1 VESKSRQKKEK
12 RKKRYPKIL
21 TIVCVEERERE
32 RERWMV
38 GWLVVVSYSF
48 CFEDCSPFVSFSF
61 ILLFL
66 LLHLFLFFFFFLTYP
81 IAGSIGSA
89 ATFVDLVLLLDQFF
103 FGPRKKKGH

>member
-1 VESKSRQKKEK
+1 
-12 RKKRYPKIL
+12 
-21 TIVCVEERERE
+21 
-32 RERWMV
+32 MV

-66 LLHLFLFFFFFLTYP
+66 LLHLFFFFFFLTYP